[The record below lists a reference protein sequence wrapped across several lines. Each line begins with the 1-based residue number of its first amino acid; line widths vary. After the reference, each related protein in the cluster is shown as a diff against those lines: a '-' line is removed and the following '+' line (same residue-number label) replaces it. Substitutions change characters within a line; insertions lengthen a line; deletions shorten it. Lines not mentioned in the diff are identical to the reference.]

1 MTLRAGDCAT
11 AAAGADK
18 GATVGAFTGAADA
31 GAAAAESATVRSQ
44 MLVRRSGMGSSADLA
59 AALWKAGI
67 SSTGS
72 GSTTRLRRLEKA
84 AKRLRRGA
92 GASGAG
98 SGAPGRAPENKR
110 RARPGGG

>member
-18 GATVGAFTGAADA
+18 GATVGAFAGAADA

-72 GSTTRLRRLEKA
+72 GSTTRLRRLKKA
-84 AKRLRRGA
+84 AKRPGPRAGA
-92 GASGAG
+92 SGPGASGAG
-98 SGAPGRAPENKR
+98 QA
-110 RARPGGG
+110 